1 MKGSLSQYRKK
12 RKVAQTGEP
21 RGSAKPATGRI
32 FVVQKHHARTL
43 HYDLRLQIGRVLKS
57 WAVPKG
63 PPKRIGEKHL
73 AILTEDH
80 PLEYAKF
87 EGEIPKG
94 HYGAG
99 KVKIWDSGTFENVKT
114 ASLAKCFQEGVI
126 EFKAAGKKLKGTYAL
141 VHFKEKNWLL
151 MKVRTKK

>member
-1 MKGSLSQYRKK
+1 MGQ
-12 RKVAQTGEP
+12 
-21 RGSAKPATGRI
+21 
-32 FVVQKHHARTL
+32 FVIHKHYARTL
-43 HYDLRLQIGRVLKS
+43 HYDLRLKIGRVLKS

-80 PLEYAKF
+80 PLSYATF
-87 EGEIPKG
+87 EGEIPEG

-99 KVKIWDSGTFENVKT
+99 KVKIWDSGTFENVK
-114 ASLAKCFQEGVI
+114 SSSMSKCFKDGVI
-126 EFKAAGKKLKGTYAL
+126 EFRAEGKRLKGTYAL
-141 VHFKEKNWLL
+141 VHFKDKNWFF